1 MEDYLSQDMIDQFMA
16 ELGDV
21 PVSTPKPSTAPKAPS
36 QLIDTKE
43 PTVVKEGYENVMPY
57 DFRSAARF
65 SKDQIRTLQI
75 LHDTFARLF
84 SSTLSAKIRTV
95 TKIKVVSVE
104 QVNYEEFIQTI
115 SNPSIISIFSL
126 QPLEGTAVM
135 DISPAIAFTL
145 IDRLLGGSGEVYENI
160 RELTEIET
168 GIISAI
174 IEDAM
179 GFLKEAWSS
188 VEKLNPKLEVIES
201 NPNFVQI
208 VLPSEKVAL
217 VTFEVELGK
226 TNGRMSLAFPY
237 LVLEPILKKL
247 SYQQWFSTFKK
258 RTSQEVVRNVEER
271 LKKTKVELSVELGKT
286 ELLVR
291 EIISLEKGD
300 IIRLNRKEKDLLD
313 VYIGDKVKFKGSPG
327 IVGKSLA
334 VELIQV
340 EKEKEDD
347 IYV

>member
-1 MEDYLSQDMIDQFMA
+1 MEDLLSQDMIDQLIGS
-16 ELGDV
+16 LGET
-21 PVSTPKPSTAPKAPS
+21 PAVSPEPSPPPKAAP
-36 QLIDTKE
+36 QYKE
-43 PTVVKEGYENVMPY
+43 PVVVKEGYENIIPY

-104 QVNYEEFIQTI
+104 QVNYEEFIQTV

-126 QPLEGTAVM
+126 KPLEGTAVL
-135 DISPAIAFTL
+135 DISPAIGFTL
-145 IDRLLGGSGEVYENI
+145 IDRLLGGSGEVYENV

-168 GIISAI
+168 GIIKSI

-179 GFLKEAWSS
+179 GFLKDAWSS
-188 VEKLNPKLEVIES
+188 IEKINPKLEVIEN

-226 TNGRMSLAFPY
+226 STGRMSLAFPY

-258 RTSQEVVRNVEER
+258 KSSQEVVRNVEER
-271 LKKTKVELSVELGKT
+271 LKKTKVDLIVELGKA
-286 ELLVR
+286 ELSIR

-300 IIRLNRKEKDLLD
+300 IVRLNRKEKEMLD
-313 VYIGDKVKFKGSPG
+313 VYVGDKVKFKGKAG
-327 IVGKSLA
+327 MVGKSLA
-334 VELIQV
+334 VELMNV
-340 EKEKEDD
+340 VKEKEDEV
-347 IYV
+347 YV